1 MKQATA
7 VSKQGLVKKRRDGSA
22 IIERGKLRRKQDF
35 QKLTM
40 MFLPLLKIF
49 LFAYLPLAGILM
61 AFENYSPSKLFFS
74 RWVGFENFEFIF
86 SSPLLFEL
94 LRNALVLNVLYIFF
108 STVIGVLLALFLYEI
123 TNKIF
128 MKSVQTVF
136 FFPYFI
142 AWPAVGVLMISL
154 LGTNGIITSAIGAMT
169 GIFPDIYRN
178 PSAWPWILTA
188 LQCWKYCGFSAVT
201 NYAVLLGVERAMY
214 EAADID
220 GAGRFQKMRYL
231 SIPNLKFIVLI
242 NIITAFG
249 SIIRVDFSMV
259 YFSVGANYALYETVD
274 VLETYMYRALISSS
288 KYSQPVAMGVFQGC
302 VGLVLSLAANWA
314 IRRIDKDSA
323 LF

>member
-1 MKQATA
+1 MKQAVAETEKTMLR
-7 VSKQGLVKKRRDGSA
+7 VRRDGTTVFL
-22 IIERGKLRRKQDF
+22 RGKLRRKQDM

-40 MFLPLLKIF
+40 MILPLLKIF
-49 LFAYLPLAGILM
+49 LFAYLPLMGILM
-61 AFENYSPSKLFFS
+61 AFENYTPSRLFFS
-74 RWVGFENFEFIF
+74 PWVGFENFEFIF

-94 LRNALVLNVLYIFF
+94 LRNALVLNLLYIFF
-108 STVIGVLLALFLYEI
+108 STVIGVLLALFLFEI
-123 TNKIF
+123 TNKIIL
-128 MKSVQTVF
+128 KSVQTVF

-142 AWPAVGVLMISL
+142 AWPAVGVLLISL
-154 LGTNGIITSAIGAMT
+154 IGMNGIITSAIGAIA
-169 GIFPDIYRN
+169 GVVPDIYRI
-178 PSAWPWILTA
+178 PGAWPWILTA

-201 NYAVLLGVERAMY
+201 NYAVLLGVDRAMY

-231 SIPNLKFIVLI
+231 SIPNLKFIILI

-288 KYSQPVAMGVFQGC
+288 KYSQPVAMGVFQGV
-302 VGLVLSLAANWA
+302 VGLVLSLAANGI
-314 IRRIDKDSA
+314 IRRLDKDSA